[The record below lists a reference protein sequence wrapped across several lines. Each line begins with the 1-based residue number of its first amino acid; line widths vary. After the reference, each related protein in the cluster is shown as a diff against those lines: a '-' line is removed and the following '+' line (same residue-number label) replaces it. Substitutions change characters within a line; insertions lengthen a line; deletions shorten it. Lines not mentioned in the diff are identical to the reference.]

1 MCRPVPPDSQ
11 TAAIRRSVREFA
23 TREIAPVASALDDGE
38 IFSVEL
44 TRAMG
49 GLGLLGCTAPA
60 EYGGANLSQT
70 EYVAAVEELARIDA
84 SQAATVAAHT
94 SLGVWPIVTYG
105 TDAQRRRFL
114 PPLCSGEG
122 LWGFG
127 LTEPDAGS
135 DAQATRTTAVF
146 DQARREW
153 IINGRKQWVT
163 NGSAP
168 ITRGLT
174 VQAVTGTDDRGRR
187 ELSCF
192 LVPADA
198 AGLTRTPVKRK
209 LMWRASDTAEVVL
222 DEVHI
227 SEDLMLGRRGEGFR
241 IMMSTLDGGRLS
253 IAAMGLGLARGVLE
267 LATAYAKTRRT
278 FGKPIIEHQA
288 IAFMLAEMA
297 MQIEASDALLYKAC
311 ALYDARADFGTMAAM
326 AKLNCSQTAEFC
338 ARNGQQVF
346 GGNGLMKEFP
356 VERHYRDAALLR
368 VGEGTDEI
376 LKLVIARALAREQ
389 A

>member
-1 MCRPVPPDSQ
+1 MFCHTPPDAQ
-11 TAAIRRSVREFA
+11 TDAIRRSVREFA
-23 TREIAPVASALDDGE
+23 TREIAPVAAALDEGE
-38 IFSVEL
+38 TFSVEL

-49 GLGLLGCTAPA
+49 ALGLLGCNAPGK
-60 EYGGANLSQT
+60 YGSASLTQT
-70 EYVAAVEELARIDA
+70 EYVCAVEELARVDA

-94 SLGVWPIVTYG
+94 SLGVWPVVTFG
-105 TDAQRRRFL
+105 TESQKNRFL

-146 DQARREW
+146 DPSRRSW
-153 IINGRKQWVT
+153 TINGRKQWVT
-163 NGSAP
+163 NGSTP
-168 ITRGLT
+168 ITHGLT

-198 AGLTRTPVKRK
+198 AGLTRTPIKRK

-222 DEVHI
+222 DNVEVG
-227 SEDLMLGRRGEGFR
+227 EDLMLGNRGEGFR

-267 LATAYAKTRRT
+267 LATSYAKTRRT
-278 FGKPIIEHQA
+278 FGKAIIEHQA

-297 MQIEASDALLYKAC
+297 TRIEASDALLYRAC
-311 ALYDARADFGTMAAM
+311 ALYDAEQDFRTFAAM

-346 GGNGLMKEFP
+346 GGNGLMKDFP

-368 VGEGTDEI
+368 IGEGTDEI
-376 LKLVIARALAREQ
+376 LKLVIARTLARD
-389 A
+389 